1 MWVSLPL
8 RLARIP
14 FLWSGGGGGD
24 GLMRD
29 PLVAMHEWRWMLVPQ
44 RQGEVLF
51 LIPRGV
57 IQPRCL
63 DSWGHV
69 FSIYRHGSWQ
79 ADSPAVFLVAWD
91 TRPVVRPGS

>member
-29 PLVAMHEWRWMLVPQ
+29 PLVAMRKLDVGSPEARRGPVFNPKRGDTTMVSGFLGS
-44 RQGEVLF
+44 RVLH
-51 LIPRGV
+51 LQTWLMAG
-57 IQPRCL
+57 
-63 DSWGHV
+63 
-69 FSIYRHGSWQ
+69 
-79 ADSPAVFLVAWD
+79 
-91 TRPVVRPGS
+91 